1 MNHFFT
7 GTKTNL
13 SSCLLFTFVFFSAYY
28 SQAFWLPLQAFFTH
42 SFYLLTAI
50 LVVFAAQ
57 FSQSRFSI
65 LALLLLVLF
74 LSNQL
79 SSPLLS
85 AWQANGEWQILASV
99 TMFAYLA
106 WCKDRGL
113 CSIHFFFRL
122 ISLAVCVLLAFAYLM
137 LINTLI
143 NQYEQVSWLI
153 QYQHWL
159 NIYSPMSIAFVAMLI
174 PCLQKKHL
182 FQPAL
187 LVTAVLTVLFYFDA
201 LWLSWSATLVLL
213 LLYFLL
219 SVIISSYF
227 LAYRDELTG
236 LPSRRALYQTSLSL
250 GRKYSVA
257 MMDIDHFKKFND
269 TYGHDIG
276 DQVLKLVATQLAK
289 VKSGGRVFRYG
300 GEEFTVIFPRKQA
313 EQTLQEL
320 ETLRQAIA
328 DYQMVIRQP
337 VRVGKDGRKMKKSAN
352 TKSVSVTISIGVATR
367 LPKQNFEQVMKTADK
382 KLYQAKKNGR
392 NNVTS

>member
-1 MNHFFT
+1 MNNIFIGVKPSVISVLLITITLVAIWHSQLFWQSYQAYFSLFFQVAALVT
-7 GTKTNL
+7 IIFATQFNQHR
-13 SSCLLFTFVFFSAYY
+13 FA
-28 SQAFWLPLQAFFTH
+28 
-42 SFYLLTAI
+42 LLTA
-50 LVVFAAQ
+50 F
-57 FSQSRFSI
+57 
-65 LALLLLVLF
+65 LLLLSVLPE
-74 LSNQL
+74 LESEHLNYWQQNNTWQL
-79 SSPLLS
+79 LTISCC
-85 AWQANGEWQILASV
+85 
-99 TMFAYLA
+99 FAYLA
-106 WCKDRGL
+106 CIKDRSL
-113 CSIHFFFRL
+113 FSVHFLYRL
-122 ISLAVCVLLAFAYLM
+122 LGFAGCLAISY
-137 LINTLI
+137 
-143 NQYEQVSWLI
+143 SWLMFVDWLSLYDKS
-153 QYQHWL
+153 YQTITDHWL
-159 NIYSPMSIAFVAMLI
+159 FIYLPIVLTSLIILYQSITSS
-174 PCLQKKHL
+174 
-182 FQPAL
+182 L
-187 LVTAVLTVLFYFDA
+187 LVQ
-201 LWLSWSATLVLL
+201 SAILITSVLL
-213 LLYFLL
+213 LCSAMEGDLLSWQVISIVLVLYYLL
-219 SVIISSYF
+219 SVITSSYF

-236 LPSRRALYQTSLSL
+236 LPSRRALFQTALSL

-367 LPKQNFEQVMKTADK
+367 LPKQNFEQVMKAADK